1 MINHIFYRYTHT
13 HKQATFTIDSQL
25 LYYVKLTGAFRKAI
39 LKGKKQTKDDENEK
53 TKKDNKNYKFSY
65 VRPKD
70 LRRFISMNDHLNY
83 GSGLLGNLAKEVHFA
98 AFIPS
103 IKHSPLTLGKSK
115 SQILENIIQKNNNE
129 KDEDK
134 YNKQIIQ
141 TIQQQMNGFI
151 IPRWGG
157 VTIINTEK
165 PSDED
170 LNNDDF
176 QRFESMILAHA
187 RSLLGLNDPYN
198 FPPPS
203 PTTTTTNNMIQI
215 EQIKPIDY
223 GIADW
228 EIDAIVNYRMKHHG
242 RKLTEMVNATLTL
255 ATKMSGLI
263 IHKEI
268 GECVNRAVNNLE
280 RCINVLNGNYNINTN
295 DQNRRDVA
303 FSWLRDGFLAAEE
316 ANRDPSMVTQQYFPM
331 EQMFAILCPLLLP
344 IIFPVIMGVT
354 EAYKREWKR
363 YKGEEVSESDSE
375 MENIWEKFALS
386 ESDDEE
392 EAEEG
397 DGKKKKE

>member
-39 LKGKKQTKDDENEK
+39 LKGKKQTKDDENET

-141 TIQQQMNGFI
+141 TIQQQRNGFI

-165 PSDED
+165 PADED

-187 RSLLGLNDPYN
+187 RSLL
-198 FPPPS
+198 
-203 PTTTTTNNMIQI
+203 
-215 EQIKPIDY
+215 
-223 GIADW
+223 
-228 EIDAIVNYRMKHHG
+228 
-242 RKLTEMVNATLTL
+242 
-255 ATKMSGLI
+255 
-263 IHKEI
+263 
-268 GECVNRAVNNLE
+268 
-280 RCINVLNGNYNINTN
+280 
-295 DQNRRDVA
+295 
-303 FSWLRDGFLAAEE
+303 
-316 ANRDPSMVTQQYFPM
+316 
-331 EQMFAILCPLLLP
+331 
-344 IIFPVIMGVT
+344 
-354 EAYKREWKR
+354 
-363 YKGEEVSESDSE
+363 
-375 MENIWEKFALS
+375 
-386 ESDDEE
+386 
-392 EAEEG
+392 
-397 DGKKKKE
+397 